1 MTDPKPNADE
11 LLQAVI
17 RLTERP
23 GQYVRMPRLI
33 DEASRRGTKYTVFDV
48 VRLTGDLIERGLIT
62 PYVYEGRL
70 SVGLS
75 AAYRYEGLIVL
86 SPDGHRVAVVD
97 YDGIPLQDP
106 GHLAENLR
114 PGIKIEV
121 IPW

>member
-1 MTDPKPNADE
+1 VTDPQPNMDE

-23 GQYVRMPRLI
+23 GQYVRMPRLV
-33 DEASRRGTKYTVFDV
+33 DEASRRGTKYTIGDV
-48 VRLTGDLIERGLIT
+48 VFLAERLIERGLLA
-62 PYVYEGRL
+62 PYVYEGNRW
-70 SVGLS
+70 SGLS

-86 SPDGHRVAVVD
+86 SPDGHRIAVVD